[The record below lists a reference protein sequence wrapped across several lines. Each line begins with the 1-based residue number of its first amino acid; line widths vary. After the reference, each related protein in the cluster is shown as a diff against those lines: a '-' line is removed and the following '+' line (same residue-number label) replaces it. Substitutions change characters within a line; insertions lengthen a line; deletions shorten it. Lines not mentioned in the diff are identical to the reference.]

1 MKILESNFKGLTECH
16 HCRLEQFNTC
26 GWNPNIEDSPFD
38 AGTGIGGTGG
48 TGGTVGAAM
57 RNETLPVPA
66 TLPPTTIHNDPTQPD
81 PVLVSTEYVN
91 TNTTVLPATTGPDY
105 VDDSWMCA
113 AWYSM
118 YDVPFG
124 SDIAASYDYN
134 VRFSCEI
141 TARNKN
147 KCTAR
152 CINGGKIIGKNK
164 FVMTCKC
171 PRYVSLLSLRH
182 FVLRS
187 SFSINLSSEWRAT
200 MWMVLKNA

>member
-1 MKILESNFKGLTECH
+1 M
-16 HCRLEQFNTC
+16 LEQYNTC
-26 GWNPNIEDSPFD
+26 GWNPNIEDSPSD
-38 AGTGIGGTGG
+38 AEIGGIGGIGGTGG
-48 TGGTVGAAM
+48 TMGTGGTVETGGAVM
-57 RNETLPVPA
+57 RNGSWPIAA
-66 TLPPTTIHNDPTQPD
+66 TLPPTTFHPDPSHPTPLD
-81 PVLVSTEYVN
+81 PVLVSTESPH
-91 TNTTVLPATTGPDY
+91 TNTTIPFPDY
-105 VDDSWMCA
+105 IPDDSWMCA

-182 FVLRS
+182 FVSRHVLR
-187 SFSINLSSEWRAT
+187 NCVT
-200 MWMVLKNA
+200 